1 MRMNGSSGPGRLLAA
16 ILGLAL
22 LATGP
27 GAISLVPDAMAQ
39 MRSSGG
45 YSRPGGSMRS
55 GGGYTRTPSF
65 GGSRVAPRTPSS
77 SGGYARPSLLGGA
90 YPRRPSVGSGS
101 AWDRSYS
108 RERSGDAL
116 SRMRAQQRQAQEQA
130 QQQAQQQAQRPQRQ
144 PPLPPAQTDGGWWRG
159 GARTPP
165 VAPMP
170 GARAG
175 RNGGWYGDRGWSPQ
189 GFPGMQRSFG
199 LWDGVFL
206 WFLLNNLGRA
216 GSTDFF
222 HNHRDDPGYRD
233 FRAEAES
240 RAQTDPEI
248 RRQLD
253 ELDRRLAERQ
263 GQPRDPNYLPPD
275 VPPEVATAPRTD
287 TRTPAA
293 PPAEAGGGIPWLVL
307 LGGAGVIGFLAL
319 RRRRA
324 ASSTPGTTQP
334 TSAPRT
340 STDMP
345 PNAPRFRLGMTIT
358 CDPTPFL
365 LGAGSIKLPA
375 PAFAQGDARVSVQA
389 VGRIREGNEELTRL
403 YLPDGRSFFQ
413 IYLDGRGEVGECR
426 YFAILDEV
434 SPADAA
440 EWGVWLDP
448 QQGMIGWPE
457 FQTRDGKLY
466 ARHWSPGAD
475 PVPPRPMPETIES
488 LEGTRQRQQ
497 HAMLYAAETGLAAPA
512 PQVEYILV
520 SAVEEGGRAWV
531 EVRAGIDISPASLS
545 LA

>member
-1 MRMNGSSGPGRLLAA
+1 MRMNGSSGPGRLLAG

-22 LATGP
+22 LAAGP
-27 GAISLVPDAMAQ
+27 GAIGFAPDAMAQ

-45 YSRPGGSMRS
+45 YSRPSGAARS
-55 GGGYTRTPSF
+55 GGGYGRTPSF
-65 GGSRVAPRTPSS
+65 GSSRIAPRTPSS
-77 SGGYARPSLLGGA
+77 SGGYARPSMPDGGYA
-90 YPRRPSVGSGS
+90 RRPSVGGSS
-101 AWDRSYS
+101 AWDRAYS
-108 RERSGDAL
+108 RDRSGDAL

-130 QQQAQQQAQRPQRQ
+130 QRPQRQ
-144 PPLPPAQTDGGWWRG
+144 PSLPPAQTDGGWWRG

-165 VAPMP
+165 VGPTP
-170 GARAG
+170 GTRTG
-175 RNGGWYGDRGWSPQ
+175 RNGGWYNDRGWSPQ

-206 WFLLNNLGRA
+206 WFLLSNLGRA

-222 HNHRDDPGYRD
+222 HNHQDDPGYRD
-233 FRAEAES
+233 FRAQAES

-263 GQPRDPNYLPPD
+263 DQPRDPNYLPPD
-275 VPPEVATAPRTD
+275 VPPEVATAPRAD
-287 TRTPAA
+287 TRTPA
-293 PPAEAGGGIPWLVL
+293 PPVEEEGGGIPWLVL

-324 ASSTPGTTQP
+324 ASSAPGT
-334 TSAPRT
+334 APASPATRT
-340 STDMP
+340 RTDMAP
-345 PNAPRFRLGMTIT
+345 SAPRFRLGMTIT

-365 LGAGSIKLPA
+365 LGAGSLKVPA

-413 IYLDGRGEVGECR
+413 LYIDARGEVGECR

-434 SPADAA
+434 SPADEA
-440 EWGVWLDP
+440 EWGAWLDP

-457 FQTRDGKLY
+457 FQTQDGKLY
-466 ARHWSPGAD
+466 GRHWSPGD
-475 PVPPRPMPETIES
+475 GPVPPRPMPETIEG

-531 EVRAGIDISPASLS
+531 EIRAGIDISPASLS

>member
-1 MRMNGSSGPGRLLAA
+1 MRMNGSSGPGRLLIG
-16 ILGLAL
+16 ILGLVL

-45 YSRPGGSMRS
+45 YSRPGGSARS
-55 GGGYTRTPSF
+55 GGSYARTPSF
-65 GGSRVAPRTPSS
+65 GSSRIAPRTPSS
-77 SGGYARPSLLGGA
+77 SGGYGRPSLPGGA

-116 SRMRAQQRQAQEQA
+116 SRMRAQQ
-130 QQQAQQQAQRPQRQ
+130 QQAQQQQSQQRQAQQDAQRPQRQ
-144 PPLPPAQTDGGWWRG
+144 PPLPPAQADGGWWRG

-165 VAPMP
+165 IGPMP
-170 GARAG
+170 GYRTG
-175 RNGGWYGDRGWSPQ
+175 RNGGWYTDRGWSPQ

-206 WFLLNNLGRA
+206 SFLLSNLGRA

-240 RAQTDPEI
+240 RAQADPEI

-263 GQPRDPNYLPPD
+263 DQPRDPNYLPPD
-275 VPPEVATAPRTD
+275 VPPEVATAPRMD

-293 PPAEAGGGIPWLVL
+293 PPAEEGGGLPWL
-307 LGGAGVIGFLAL
+307 I
-319 RRRRA
+319 
-324 ASSTPGTTQP
+324 
-334 TSAPRT
+334 
-340 STDMP
+340 
-345 PNAPRFRLGMTIT
+345 
-358 CDPTPFL
+358 L
-365 LGAGSIKLPA
+365 LGAGSIKLPP
-375 PAFAQGDARVSVQA
+375 PAVAQGNARVSVQA
-389 VGRIREGNEELTRL
+389 VGRIREGSEELTRL

-413 IYLDGRGEVGECR
+413 IYLDARGEVGECR

-434 SPADAA
+434 APADEA
-440 EWGVWLDP
+440 EWGAWLDP

-457 FQTRDGKLY
+457 FQTQDGKLY

-475 PVPPRPMPETIES
+475 PVPPRPMPEAIET

-497 HAMLYAAETGLAAPA
+497 QAMLYAAETGLAAPA

-531 EVRAGIDISPASLS
+531 EIRAGIDISPTSLS

>member
-1 MRMNGSSGPGRLLAA
+1 MLMNGGTRPGRLLVAV
-16 ILGLAL
+16 LGLAL

-27 GAISLVPDAMAQ
+27 GAVGFAPDAMAQ
-39 MRSSGG
+39 LRSSGG

-55 GGGYTRTPSF
+55 GGGYSRTPSF
-65 GGSRVAPRTPSS
+65 GRSRVAPRTPSS
-77 SGGYARPSLLGGA
+77 SGGYARPSLPGGA
-90 YPRRPSVGSGS
+90 YPRRPSVDSGS

-108 RERSGDAL
+108 RERSSDAL

-130 QQQAQQQAQRPQRQ
+130 QAQRRQ
-144 PPLPPAQTDGGWWRG
+144 PSLPPARTDDGGWWRG

-165 VAPMP
+165 IGPTP
-170 GARAG
+170 GTRTG
-175 RNGGWYGDRGWSPQ
+175 RNGGWYSDRGWSPL

-222 HNHRDDPGYRD
+222 HNHQDDPGYRD
-233 FRAEAES
+233 FRAEAER
-240 RAQTDPEI
+240 RAETDPEI

-263 GQPRDPNYLPPD
+263 DQPRDPNYLPPD
-275 VPPEVATAPRTD
+275 VPPDVATAPRAD
-287 TRTPAA
+287 TRTPA
-293 PPAEAGGGIPWLVL
+293 PPAEEGGGIPWLVL

-324 ASSTPGTTQP
+324 APGATQASP
-334 TSAPRT
+334 AAPRT
-340 STDMP
+340 RTDMP

-365 LGAGSIKLPA
+365 LGAGSLKVPE
-375 PAFAQGDARVSVQA
+375 PTFAQGDTRVSVQA

-403 YLPDGRSFFQ
+403 YLPGGRSFFQ
-413 IYLDGRGEVGECR
+413 IYLDARGEVGECR
-426 YFAILDEV
+426 YFTILDEV
-434 SPADAA
+434 APADEA
-440 EWGVWLDP
+440 EWGAWLDP

-466 ARHWSPGAD
+466 ARHWAPGAD
-475 PVPPRPMPETIES
+475 PVPPRLMPETSES
-488 LEGTRQRQQ
+488 LDGTRQRQQ
-497 HAMLYAAETGLAAPA
+497 QAMLYAAATGLAAPA

-531 EVRAGIDISPASLS
+531 EIRAGIDVSPASLS